1 MIVVEYVSIA
11 LAVLAV
17 ATRVVML
24 LPRPRKALRKQAA
37 A

>member
-1 MIVVEYVSIA
+1 MIVIEYVSIA
-11 LAVLAV
+11 LAVMAV

-24 LPRPRKALRKQAA
+24 LPRSRKTVRKQAA